1 MLGDVAADDL
11 PNVDDNID
19 VLSKALTAANLA
31 GTDAPLTRGTADA
44 AGALAK
50 VLLRVGTNQWRQKKV
65 RWLVAETCP
74 GVQAVVAGLRGI
86 VGGNFRASLQTD
98 SLAVALFF
106 DNVSA
111 YGVNNPGLARLVER
125 KHRETVQNRL
135 VKQRAYVK
143 VLTAI
148 GQGHHELLLNI
159 GKLKT
164 AQVKVLLAKH
174 AKDLHVLYH
183 SFAELES

>member
-1 MLGDVAADDL
+1 M
-11 PNVDDNID
+11 
-19 VLSKALTAANLA
+19 
-31 GTDAPLTRGTADA
+31 
-44 AGALAK
+44 
-50 VLLRVGTNQWRQKKV
+50 
-65 RWLVAETCP
+65 
-74 GVQAVVAGLRGI
+74 VAGLRGI
-86 VGGNFRASLQTD
+86 VGGDFRASLQTD

-143 VLTAI
+143 VLAAI

-183 SFAELES
+183 SFTELES